1 MDSITHIALGACV
14 GEILLSK
21 KIGKKA
27 LLWGI
32 IAQNLPDIDTI
43 PGLFMRGDRALL
55 FHRGITHSLFFALVM
70 GLLLAWLAK
79 NLHRKHVLSFA
90 TLAFFFCF
98 QLALHD
104 LLDTCNSYGTGLLE
118 PFSPHRFSINLL
130 YVADPLFTIGLVI
143 GALVLIFKSG
153 KAQHRVV
160 WAKTAIAVSVV
171 YLCFSFINKIV
182 IDSKVDASIKQ
193 KNYFTTPAPFNNM
206 LWYVVANA
214 GSGYYTG
221 YSSVWDKSAIDY
233 GFHSKNDS
241 LLNKTGNISLKNNL
255 ITFAD
260 DYYTVAD
267 SGSTIYV
274 NILRFEQVQGW
285 QNTREPFALRY
296 PLSATD
302 NENMIIQKG
311 RLTGWNKNTFKLY
324 LQRIAGRQT
333 QTK

>member
-21 KIGKKA
+21 KLGKKA

-32 IAQNLPDIDTI
+32 IAQNLPDIDTV

-55 FHRGITHSLFFALVM
+55 FHRGITHSLFFALVI

-79 NLHRKHVLSFA
+79 NIHRKPNISFA

-98 QLALHD
+98 QLGLHD

-118 PFSPHRFSINLL
+118 PFSHHRFSINLL

-143 GALVLIFKSG
+143 AALLLVFKSSNN
-153 KAQHRVV
+153 KYRVR
-160 WAKTAIAVSVV
+160 WASTAIAVSVA
-171 YLCFSFINKIV
+171 YLCFSAINKIV
-182 IDSKVDASIKQ
+182 IDSKVDATIKQ
-193 KNYFTTPAPFNNM
+193 QNYFTTPAPFNNM

-214 GSGYYTG
+214 DNGYYTG
-221 YSSVWDKSAIDY
+221 YSSIWDRSAVAY
-233 GFHSKNDS
+233 GFHPKNDS
-241 LLNKTGNISLKNNL
+241 LLNKSGNVSLKNNL
-255 ITFAD
+255 TTFAD
-260 DYYTVAD
+260 HYYTVTD
-267 SGSTIYV
+267 SGKAIYV

-285 QNTREPFALRY
+285 QNNKEPFALRY
-296 PLSATD
+296 PLSAMD

-311 RLTGWNKNTFKLY
+311 RLTGWNKKSFKLY
-324 LQRIAGRQT
+324 LERIAGRQT

>member
-43 PGLFMRGDRALL
+43 PGIFMRGDRALL

-118 PFSPHRFSINLL
+118 PFSHHRFSINLL
-130 YVADPLFTIGLVI
+130 YVADPLFTIGLVVA
-143 GALVLIFKSG
+143 ALLLIFKSS
-153 KAQHRVV
+153 KAKNRVR
-160 WAKTAIAVSVV
+160 WATTAIAVSVI
-171 YLCFSFINKIV
+171 YLCFSVINKIN

-193 KNYFTTPAPFNNM
+193 NYFTTPAPFNNM

-214 GSGYYTG
+214 DNGYYTG
-221 YSSVWDKSAIDY
+221 YSSIWDKSAIGY
-233 GFHSKNDS
+233 GFHPKNDS
-241 LLNKTGNISLKNNL
+241 LLNKSGNISLKNNL
-255 ITFAD
+255 VTFAD
-260 DYYTVAD
+260 HYYTVTD
-267 SGSTIYV
+267 SGKAIYV

-285 QNTREPFALRY
+285 QNNKEPFALRY
-296 PLSATD
+296 PLSAMD

-324 LQRIAGRQT
+324 LERIAGRQT